1 VSTRNRVARL
11 LAALAQ
17 LSLIPAYLYIEANV
31 ASVKARPHLPEQK
44 QRVTEALEGLRQRQI
59 ACNGSVS
66 SKSTMTKSAIRE
78 LLDMAFNPTFDVNGP
93 FQGETLFWSFE
104 RGLPYIGGL
113 HSLFKASIAVQ
124 AKLARLTRE
133 LDLCRRIPDDDDVEA
148 REVAAHDEEKRSQAW
163 LDEQRQK
170 IEELDRDLANAR
182 AAYEE
187 DRPKLALVAWTLG
200 VLQVVGWS
208 LLYFVVLPQELR
220 AWRQRRASKKGGST

>member
-1 VSTRNRVARL
+1 MSTRNRVARL
-11 LAALAQ
+11 LATIAM
-17 LSLIPAYLYIEANV
+17 LSLVPAYLYIEANV
-31 ASVKARPHLPEQK
+31 VSLKARPHLPK
-44 QRVTEALEGLRQRQI
+44 QERRMTEALEGLRQRPI
-59 ACNGSVS
+59 ACSDETSQTIKTTEGEV
-66 SKSTMTKSAIRE
+66 RH
-78 LLDMAFNPTFDVNGP
+78 LLGMAFNPTSDINEP
-93 FQGETLFWSFE
+93 FQGETLFWSFKK
-104 RGLPYIGGL
+104 GLPYTGGL
-113 HSLFKASIAVQ
+113 YSIYFASGHTQ
-124 AKLARLTRE
+124 DLLAKLTRH
-133 LDLCRRIPDDDDVEA
+133 LDLCRRIADDDDVEA

-170 IEELDRDLANAR
+170 LEELDRDLANAR